1 MRLNITE
8 NIEVCNKETEENF
21 LCKIIKIEQNKINTE
36 IIEKINNSKETSIE
50 LHIFQGLPKAEKMET
65 IIQKA
70 TEIGVVEITP
80 VIMKRSVVK
89 LDEKTAIKKTER
101 WQKIA
106 EVSAKQSKRDRIP
119 KINYPILMK
128 NLYEKIQ
135 NCDIVLVA
143 YENEEKNNIK
153 KALKK
158 IEKKRNFKIAII
170 IGPEGG
176 IDETEIE
183 YLKNTKAQIISL
195 GKRILRT
202 ETAPI
207 VLSSIIMYEFDE
219 M

>member
-1 MRLNITE
+1 
-8 NIEVCNKETEENF
+8 
-21 LCKIIKIEQNKINTE
+21 
-36 IIEKINNSKETSIE
+36 
-50 LHIFQGLPKAEKMET
+50 MET